1 MAINPINVAPNFGA
15 TRVTKNGNQYE
26 KSNYG
31 KLGCT
36 AAGLAWGG
44 YRVYDMNKFYKQEAG
59 AIKEILEYCI
69 DGIEK
74 VVPEFGDDL
83 AKVAEQKTVLMNRIF
98 KCFKYGGLAFGLAL
112 PTLIGLGVGA
122 IADSAVNKYKAHK
135 ADKEANVEQA
145 QPMEAQIISEE
156 N

>member
-15 TRVTKNGNQYE
+15 LRVTENGNQYE

-31 KLGCT
+31 KLGGT

-44 YRVYDMNKFYKQEAG
+44 YQVYDMNKFYKQEAG
-59 AIKEILEYCI
+59 AIKEIIEYCI
-69 DGIEK
+69 QGIEK

-83 AKVAEQKTVLMNRIF
+83 AKAAEQKTVLMNRII
-98 KCFKYGGLAFGLAL
+98 KCFKYGSLAGVLAVS
-112 PTLIGLGVGA
+112 TLMGLGVGA
-122 IADSAVNKYKAHK
+122 IADFAVNKYKAHK

-145 QPMEAQIISEE
+145 QPMEAQIVSEE